1 METGFAIF
9 TLAVAGLLLGIIHM
23 IRQKEQKRK
32 SELVPVR
39 INNGSSKI

>member
-1 METGFAIF
+1 METRFNIF
-9 TLAVAGLLLGIIHM
+9 TLAVVVLLLGIIHM

>member
-1 METGFAIF
+1 METELAIF

-23 IRQKEQKRK
+23 IRQKEQKLK
-32 SELVPVR
+32 SKLVPVR

>member
-1 METGFAIF
+1 METGLAIL
-9 TLAVAGLLLGIIHM
+9 TLAVMGILLGIIHT

-32 SELVPVR
+32 SKLVPVR

>member
-1 METGFAIF
+1 METGLAIF
-9 TLAVAGLLLGIIHM
+9 ALAVAGLFLGIIHM
-23 IRQKEQKRK
+23 IRQKELKRK

>member
-1 METGFAIF
+1 METGFATF
-9 TLAVAGLLLGIIHM
+9 TLAVVGILLGIIHM

-32 SELVPVR
+32 FELVPVR

>member
-9 TLAVAGLLLGIIHM
+9 TLAVAGLFLGIIHM
-23 IRQKEQKRK
+23 IRQEELKRK

>member
-9 TLAVAGLLLGIIHM
+9 TLVVAGLFLGIIHM
-23 IRQKEQKRK
+23 IRQKELKRK
-32 SELVPVR
+32 FELVPVR

>member
-1 METGFAIF
+1 METGLAIF
-9 TLAVAGLLLGIIHM
+9 TLAIAGLFLGIIHM
-23 IRQKEQKRK
+23 IRQKELKRK

>member
-1 METGFAIF
+1 METGLAIF
-9 TLAVAGLLLGIIHM
+9 TLAVAGLFLGIISM
-23 IRQKEQKRK
+23 IRQKELKRK

>member
-9 TLAVAGLLLGIIHM
+9 TLAVTVLLLGIIRM
-23 IRQKEQKRK
+23 IRQKEHKRK

>member
-9 TLAVAGLLLGIIHM
+9 TLVVAGLFLGIIHM
-23 IRQKEQKRK
+23 IRQKELKRN

>member
-1 METGFAIF
+1 MGTGFTIF
-9 TLAVAGLLLGIIHM
+9 TLAVVGLPLGIIHM

>member
-1 METGFAIF
+1 METRLTIF
-9 TLAVAGLLLGIIHM
+9 TLAVVGLLLGIIHM

>member
-9 TLAVAGLLLGIIHM
+9 TLVVAGLFLGNIHM
-23 IRQKEQKRK
+23 IRQKELKRK